1 MRVSYF
7 LLTLGGAGFISLAA
21 WLVVVFYIDP
31 TQTGTIGLLLF
42 YATLACTLFTII
54 VFLGLLSRIALK
66 RLQHQTIVA
75 FHLML
80 PTLRQALWC
89 SLIVLLSLLLASQEL
104 FSWFVGLVL
113 VIFFTLLEGF
123 LYSLHKQPHHEPAVT
138 AE

>member
-7 LLTLGGAGFISLAA
+7 LLTLGGAGLISLVA

-31 TQTGTIGLLLF
+31 TQTGTVGLLLF
-42 YATLACTLFTII
+42 YATLTCALFTVI

-123 LYSLHKQPHHEPAVT
+123 LYSLHKQPHHEPVVT